1 METRTIGKFIA
12 TLRKAS
18 GMTQKE
24 LAEKLN
30 VSDKSVSR
38 WERDEG
44 APDLSL
50 IPVIAEVFG
59 VTCDELLRGERRS
72 PAERASEPEE
82 PAPTAKAEKQRQRI
96 LSIGLTRF
104 RTGSFISMGISAAGL
119 LAAMI
124 CNLGFLRA
132 FIGFFIGCLFYVASI
147 VSQSIFTNTAFL
159 SVSDEEMAGAD
170 TDLFRKSV
178 VQLANRSLGLTLT
191 LLGITLPLIV
201 FPHDA
206 YVGLSAD
213 SWLIYGLVFGSTA
226 LVLWRVIWYF
236 LGAQL
241 LKKGTYALPVT
252 EEPAYWHN
260 HRLKRTCAIVL
271 ILLLGVTGIL
281 QIAVNTRFSSWN
293 LAEGITFTDYE
304 SFREFMAQ
312 EGNQD
317 PYIQEPW
324 ATAPV
329 SSPNQDT
336 VYYDMYGNEISEEE
350 ALRTELRIP
359 DGTPE
364 GKVVCTYIWR
374 NSDVIRVDHSNTE
387 DGLPLI
393 VITEDGLRAGQQKN
407 DQINLLFTP
416 LYILELAGTAIVYRK
431 KRA

>member
-1 METRTIGKFIA
+1 METRTIGKFIT

-18 GMTQKE
+18 GMTQKD

-50 IPVIAEVFG
+50 IPVIAEIFG

-72 PAERASEPEE
+72 PADRAAVLEDSV
-82 PAPTAKAEKQRQRI
+82 PTAKAEKQRQRI
-96 LSIGLTRF
+96 LSIGLSRF
-104 RTGSFISMGISAAGL
+104 QTGSFISMGVSAAGL

-132 FIGFFIGCLFYVASI
+132 FIGFFIGCIFYVTSA
-147 VSQSIFTNTAFL
+147 VSQAIFLNNAFL

-170 TDLFRKSV
+170 TDLFRRSV
-178 VQLANRSLGLTLT
+178 VRLANRSFGMTLI

-213 SWLIYGLVFGSTA
+213 SWLTYGLIFGIAA

-241 LKKGTYALPVT
+241 LKKGICTLPKT
-252 EEPAYWHN
+252 EETAYWHN
-260 HRLKRTCAIVL
+260 HRLKRIYAIVL
-271 ILLLGVTGIL
+271 LLLLIATGIL
-281 QIAVNTRFSSWN
+281 QSTANSFLSSYD
-293 LAEGITFTDYE
+293 LAERITFTDYE

-317 PYIQEPW
+317 PHIQEAW
-324 ATAPV
+324 AAEPV

-336 VYYDMYGNEISEEE
+336 VYYDMYGNEITEEE
-350 ALRTELRIP
+350 ALQNEIRLP
-359 DGTPE
+359 NGTPE

-374 NSDVIRVDHSNTE
+374 NRDVIHVDPSGTE
-387 DGLPLI
+387 DGLPI
-393 VITEDGLRAGQQKN
+393 SVITTNGFRAGQQKN
-407 DQINLLFTP
+407 ARINLLFIP
-416 LYILELAGTAIVYRK
+416 LYLLELTGAAIVYRK